1 MKNTTSTIQKK
12 APNGVIYQVSQTFQ
26 VGDYVSIHNSM
37 TGEVSYSAVI
47 KSYGKLAN
55 GSHFAVLF
63 NSMNNGKYENT
74 LGTALVVKTGA

>member
-12 APNGVIYQVSQTFQ
+12 APNGIIYQVSQIFQ
-26 VGDYVSIHNSM
+26 VGDTVCIHNCI

-47 KSYGKLAN
+47 KSYTKLAN

-63 NSMNNGKYENT
+63 NPSNNGKYENT